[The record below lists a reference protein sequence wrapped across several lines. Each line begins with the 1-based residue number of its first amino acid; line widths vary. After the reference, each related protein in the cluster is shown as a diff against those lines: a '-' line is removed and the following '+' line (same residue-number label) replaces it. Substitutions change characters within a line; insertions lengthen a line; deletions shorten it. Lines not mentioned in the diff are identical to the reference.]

1 MPNEEKRGEC
11 NLRFQASGSYT
22 EDDGYSFSVCGKDNV
37 LFTIEGLT
45 EEEVIYF
52 RDLLDVILP
61 EDKCLDH
68 LNHLNAADDP
78 SPPA

>member
-1 MPNEEKRGEC
+1 MPNEEKPGEC
-11 NLRFQASGSYT
+11 NQRFQACGSFV
-22 EDDGYSFSVCGKDNV
+22 ESEGYSFSVCTRDNV

-68 LNHLNAADDP
+68 LSAADDP